1 MADGTAKIPNSRPYD
16 LITESIEDLLVEA
29 RNFADGDA
37 VNNQAQADQVSR
49 IIDGLNK
56 HAKALDDARIEEK
69 KPLDEQVNA
78 IQTRYGAWIADR
90 KNKTPG
96 KVWKAV
102 DALKAAL
109 APYLRKLDDE
119 KREKERIAR
128 EEAEQAARAAAEAI
142 RAADA
147 TNLEAREAAEEKV
160 REAEDAQ
167 RAAKIAANDRA
178 HATGGERA
186 MGLRTKHVGTIIDLN
201 EAVKFY
207 WRQDDGPFRRLVQS
221 MVDAD
226 VRAGRR
232 GSMIPGVAITEERVL

>member
-1 MADGTAKIPNSRPYD
+1 MSAEPIHLSNATPFD
-16 LITESIEDLLVEA
+16 LISEDAESWLEEA
-29 RNFADGDA
+29 RNWADGATIETQKQADA
-37 VNNQAQADQVSR
+37 VSAVIDALRKSADAAEKQRKVEVKPF
-49 IIDGLNK
+49 DD
-56 HAKALDDARIEEK
+56 AKAAVQDKYA
-69 KPLDEQVNA
+69 PLFA
-78 IQTRYGAWIADR
+78 PAT
-90 KNKTPG
+90 NKTPG
-96 KVWKAV
+96 KVHKAV
-102 DALKAAL
+102 AALKATL

-128 EEAEQAARAAAEAI
+128 EEAEKAARAAAEAI